1 MVDLENIKFQVVKQS
16 GVRRL
21 RNPFKEGN
29 NICYLYSDG
38 WNDYSYRTLFHMH
51 LFDKN
56 GQLHEVGSLKIGYYK
71 QTIEKDT
78 DECLGETFKKLPDN
92 FFSLGMDVEY
102 YNELIKLFSEDTHKI
117 KQFLEKLNDVANSS
131 SVLAKAKKENVFK
144 TSLLRGLADGTIIKH
159 QYARVINGGVP
170 LTPFHFSYKTVEG
183 EDKPELSFKVS
194 PDSTPPTNMH
204 ALIGRNGTGKTT
216 LLNSMALSIITNNQ
230 SGNMAFYDKDENSYW
245 DEGEKIAD
253 DYFSGLV
260 LTAFS
265 VFDSYDEFIKKQKD
279 NKKYNYIGF
288 REILNDGALNLK
300 SVDELHDEFASA
312 LADCFSND
320 YKRERWT
327 DAINILKLSDGTFD
341 EGINMLNHSLGELQ
355 NKSDEKL
362 EEKLKNEAVKVIKN
376 MSAGHSV
383 VLLAITKLVAY
394 VEEKT
399 LILIDEPET
408 HLHPPL
414 LSAFIRALSN
424 LLDNRN
430 GVAIIATHS
439 PIVLQEIPRSCV
451 WKISRSGDVFSH
463 SRPNIETF
471 GENISTLTREIFG
484 LDVLK
489 SGFHQ
494 LLLQSVEEGKNYDDI
509 IKNYKNKLGFEARAI
524 LKVLIRQKQKDEEN

>member
-1 MVDLENIKFQVVKQS
+1 MIDLENIKFQVVKQS
-16 GVRRL
+16 GVRRV
-21 RNPFKEGN
+21 RSPFKEGN

-51 LFDKN
+51 VFDKEGN
-56 GQLHEVGSLKIGYYK
+56 LHKVGSLKIGYYG
-71 QTIEKDT
+71 QTTSTDT
-78 DECLGETFKKLPDN
+78 DECLDETFTKLPDN
-92 FFSLGMDVEY
+92 FFSLGMDVDY
-102 YNELIKLFSEDTHKI
+102 YEELVELFDSD
-117 KQFLEKLNDVANSS
+117 
-131 SVLAKAKKENVFK
+131 KAKKFLENLNDIASNLSLLTKVKKEDVFD
-144 TSLLRGLADGTIIKH
+144 TSFLRGLLDTSTIKH
-159 QYARVINGGVP
+159 QYARVIGGGVP

-230 SGNMAFYDKDENSYW
+230 SGDMAFYDKDKSSYW
-245 DEGEKIAD
+245 YKEGKIAD

-265 VFDSYDEFIKKQKD
+265 VFDSYDKFIQKQK
-279 NKKYNYIGF
+279 NSKKYNYIGF

-300 SVDELHDEFASA
+300 SVDELHVEFATT

-399 LILIDEPET
+399 LVLIDEPET

-451 WKISRSGDVFSH
+451 WKILRSGDVFSH

-509 IKNYKNKLGFEARAI
+509 IENYKNKLGFEARAI